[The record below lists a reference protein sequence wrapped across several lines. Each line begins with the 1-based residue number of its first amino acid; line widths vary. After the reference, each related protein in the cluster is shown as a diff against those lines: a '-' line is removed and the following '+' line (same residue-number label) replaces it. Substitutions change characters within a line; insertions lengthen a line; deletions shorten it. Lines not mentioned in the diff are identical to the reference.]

1 MVRKLK
7 GGSIASQQLAAQMP
21 GKCSCN
27 AVDAPVFPLIP
38 GEVTNFYMTTGGGRH
53 KKKASRKASRKATRK
68 VSRKATRKVSRK
80 ATRKVSRKASRQR
93 GGSVLSDTVMQG
105 VLAKCNGVTEIPSF
119 PNQSGGGSDWL
130 GTHNSRSA
138 QPMSPEQFGKF
149 TNGETLLPGGQMSKC
164 ILNGPMW

>member
-53 KKKASRKASRKATRK
+53 KKKASRKASRKSK
-68 VSRKATRKVSRK
+68 
-80 ATRKVSRKASRQR
+80 RQR

-164 ILNGPMW
+164 ILNGPMWK